1 MHGHRH
7 RVQHHS
13 PTLQP
18 GSLNMLPLLWPS
30 TAPRQQ
36 CPLLQGLQQA
46 GTAPAAQVWPPQLAT
61 NGFCAFFFSACIL
74 LSVLGT
80 QQMVGRPQCRANTN
94 CHSVCLPTSSAS
106 PAGAQFRANSPEAHH
121 KLTQPVGCCCVRSS
135 SSPWGFHATV
145 LSNTS
150 AFSSSRVYLCLQS
163 LNLLNKKLWGQ
174 FSAAKLSPK
183 ASFLLTSS
191 M

>member
-1 MHGHRH
+1 MTLHTSQAAVPSAARPAAGRH
-7 RVQHHS
+7 CS
-13 PTLQP
+13 SSSGLT
-18 GSLNMLPLLWPS
+18 S
-30 TAPRQQ
+30 TA
-36 CPLLQGLQQA
+36 CHKWIL
-46 GTAPAAQVWPPQLAT
+46 
-61 NGFCAFFFSACIL
+61 CFFFSACIL

-94 CHSVCLPTSSAS
+94 CHSVCLPTSSAA
-106 PAGAQFRANSPEAHH
+106 PAWAQLRANSPEAHH
-121 KLTQPVGCCCVRSS
+121 KLTRPVGCCCVRSS

-145 LSNTS
+145 LSSTS

-183 ASFLLTSS
+183 ASFLLTFS